1 MAVGD
6 EGRTPFGI
14 EFPRRDFDG
23 TTPGFAAERL
33 GRSSPFSSSCA
44 EQSTPLR

>member
-23 TTPGFAAERL
+23 TSRGFAAERL
-33 GRSSPFSSSCA
+33 GRSSPFHSPCA
-44 EQSTPLR
+44 ER